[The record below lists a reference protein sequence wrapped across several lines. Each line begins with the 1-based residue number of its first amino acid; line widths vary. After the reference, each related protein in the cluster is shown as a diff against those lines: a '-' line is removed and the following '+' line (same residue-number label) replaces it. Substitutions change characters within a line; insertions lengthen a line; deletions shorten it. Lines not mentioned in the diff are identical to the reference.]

1 MPSQCL
7 LGELCK
13 VFAVWS
19 HQTLCTKLR
28 HFLVLFC
35 KDEIA
40 CTISKGNCLHQL
52 PSTKSR
58 TFWSELFEGTKWLMG
73 QRTRCRAIKCLL
85 TFLDAPSRR
94 LAFYLVERCFFYVL
108 FFLSD
113 LIIVCMTGITPKFC
127 KTCALSTS
135 PLICHCP
142 YGPLM
147 QPQQIDDFSPWGF
160 FEASFSFLLAS
171 MGDIKVFCWFF
182 FFLVGFKNLHD
193 TVFPIQLLCT
203 KQNRCLFVFVFS
215 PSQTLWMWIDLE
227 WQSSTLY

>member
-58 TFWSELFEGTKWLMG
+58 TFWSELFVWTKWLMG

-85 TFLDAPSRR
+85 TFLDAPSWR
-94 LAFYLVERCFFYVL
+94 LAFYLVEHCFFYVL
-108 FFLSD
+108 FFCIRPNNRMYDWNYTKILQD
-113 LIIVCMTGITPKFC
+113 VC
-127 KTCALSTS
+127 SE
-135 PLICHCP
+135 H
-142 YGPLM
+142 
-147 QPQQIDDFSPWGF
+147 FSPHLSLSIWPSNAATADWWFLSLGVFWGF
-160 FEASFSFLLAS
+160 IQFSAGIHGWHKSLLL
-171 MGDIKVFCWFF
+171 IFF
-182 FFLVGFKNLHD
+182 FF
-193 TVFPIQLLCT
+193 
-203 KQNRCLFVFVFS
+203 
-215 PSQTLWMWIDLE
+215 
-227 WQSSTLY
+227 SSFFGRL